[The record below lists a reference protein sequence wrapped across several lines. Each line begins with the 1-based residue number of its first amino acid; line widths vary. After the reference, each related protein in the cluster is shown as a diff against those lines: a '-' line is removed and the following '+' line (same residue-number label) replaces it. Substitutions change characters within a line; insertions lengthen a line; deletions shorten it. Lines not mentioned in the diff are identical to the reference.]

1 MRASKVSK
9 RVSHACCRI
18 LSADACICM
27 EQLCLNTETNTHRH
41 ESSSLPQPDPASLL
55 SWVMWMCYDTL
66 CRHAKLN
73 RGSHRRNH
81 TYLNCDFHCFIYGG
95 TWRASAWDTLT
106 RTHIRTF
113 TRLYHW
119 KCRACIMYPC
129 FFHIEQHG
137 LVSPQVGRYC
147 LDTLSLFRHFF
158 ICIFFFFLCLSHDGF
173 VLKPSTIL

>member
-1 MRASKVSK
+1 
-9 RVSHACCRI
+9 
-18 LSADACICM
+18 M

-106 RTHIRTF
+106 HTHIRTF

-158 ICIFFFFLCLSHDGF
+158 ICIFFFFSLSVSWWVCPQAIHHSLTNPHWCICF
-173 VLKPSTIL
+173 HFTC